1 MTPAQTYTKMNEIPL
16 PGNLEAQGERNRRRS
31 FFNKRKIKMFA
42 GIQEE
47 KEEYGG
53 RGGRGLEMNG
63 TPS

>member
-1 MTPAQTYTKMNEIPL
+1 MNEIPL
-16 PGNLEAQGERNRRRS
+16 PGNLEAQGERNRFGGHF

>member
-1 MTPAQTYTKMNEIPL
+1 MKGIDL
-16 PGNLEAQGERNRRRS
+16 GVI
-31 FFNKRKIKMFA
+31 FFFFYKRKIKMFA

>member
-1 MTPAQTYTKMNEIPL
+1 MKGIDL
-16 PGNLEAQGERNRRRS
+16 GVI
-31 FFNKRKIKMFA
+31 FFYKRKTKMFA

>member
-1 MTPAQTYTKMNEIPL
+1 MNEIPL
-16 PGNLEAQGERNRRRS
+16 PGNLEAQGERNRFGGD
-31 FFNKRKIKMFA
+31 FFFFYKRKIKMFA